1 MGIGQGSKSNL
12 VLSSGVGTAYL
23 SGAPEF
29 THPPRFRG
37 VRRD

>member
-1 MGIGQGSKSNL
+1 MGTT
-12 VLSSGVGTAYL
+12 SGVGTAYL

-37 VRRD
+37 VRVD